1 MAIICPTVLA
11 DTPEAYKAGLD
22 NVAFAP
28 RIQIDLM
35 DGEFAPTKSV
45 NPVQIYWNEGQQADI
60 HLMFKRPAEHLE
72 TLIALKP
79 SLVILHAE
87 AEGDLANLFVE
98 LKSVDIKTGLCILP
112 ETSVESVRSLVEQI
126 DHLLVFGGKL
136 GYMGGTA
143 DTSQAKKAMEAKAI
157 NARIEVGWDGGA
169 NASNVFELASAGIDV
184 INVGSGIQKAEN
196 PEQAYK
202 DLIALSNS

>member
-1 MAIICPTVLA
+1 MATICPTVLA
-11 DTPEAYKAGLD
+11 DTTEDYKAGLD
-22 NVAFAP
+22 NVAFAS

-45 NPVQIYWNEGQQADI
+45 NPVQIYWNEGQQADV
-60 HLMFKRPAEHLE
+60 HMMFKRPAEHLE

-87 AEGDLANLFVE
+87 SEGDLANLFVE
-98 LKSVDIKTGLCILP
+98 LKSVDIKTGLCVLP
-112 ETSVESVRSLVEQI
+112 ETSIESVRSLVEQI

-136 GYMGGTA
+136 GYYGGTA
-143 DTSQAKKAMEAKAI
+143 DISQADKAMEAKAI

-169 NASNVFELASAGIDV
+169 NASNVAELAAAGIDV
-184 INVGSGIQKAEN
+184 INVGSGIQKADD
-196 PEQAYK
+196 PQAAYEK
-202 DLIALSNS
+202 LSALATI